1 LLGYDC
7 ASARLAGQEE
17 VMYEERAYNANGVT
31 VNYAVFNEAGSGPPL
46 VLLHGGSGRWQHT
59 NSIIPAL
66 AAKWRVYAPDMRGHG
81 KSDWVPGGYD
91 MNGFA
96 DDIEAFLLGVVGE
109 PAVLYGHSLGGQVAV
124 QTAARRPGMV
134 CGLIIGDAP
143 FDRARLKRN
152 LQVERPRLQLM
163 RDLAGPRLPADEIR
177 ERLLDIPVV
186 GPEGP
191 VPAREL
197 FGEDSLWFDGS
208 VETLRQHDPEMLDAV
223 MQFDR
228 MHATYDSERLL
239 PLIECPTLIL
249 QADPALGGMSDQEVA
264 RGLALLRDGRA
275 VKLVGMSHALFHP
288 DPEPAL
294 RSILEFVEGL

>member
-1 LLGYDC
+1 MH
-7 ASARLAGQEE
+7 EE
-17 VMYEERAYNANGVT
+17 WTFDANGVT
-31 VNYAVFNEAGSGPPL
+31 INYAVFNEQGSGPPL
-46 VLLHGGSGRWQHT
+46 VLLHGGSGRWQY
-59 NSIIPAL
+59 SIAILPAV
-66 AAKWRVYAPDMRGHG
+66 AERWRVYAPDMRGHG
-81 KSDWVPGGYD
+81 KSAWVPGGYH

-143 FDRARLKRN
+143 FDRVRLKKV
-152 LQVERPRLQLM
+152 LEAERPRLQTM
-163 RDLAGPRLPADEIR
+163 RDLAGPGLPASEVR

-186 GPEGP
+186 GSEGP

-208 VETLRQHDPEMLDAV
+208 AETLRQLDPATLDAV

-228 MHATYDSERLL
+228 MHAAYDSERLL
-239 PLIECPTLIL
+239 PLIECPTLII
-249 QADPALGGMSDQEVA
+249 QADPAMDSMSSEEVA

-275 VKLVGMSHALFHP
+275 VTLEGIGHAMYHP
-288 DPEPAL
+288 DAGPVL
-294 RSILEFVEGL
+294 RAIVGFVEGL